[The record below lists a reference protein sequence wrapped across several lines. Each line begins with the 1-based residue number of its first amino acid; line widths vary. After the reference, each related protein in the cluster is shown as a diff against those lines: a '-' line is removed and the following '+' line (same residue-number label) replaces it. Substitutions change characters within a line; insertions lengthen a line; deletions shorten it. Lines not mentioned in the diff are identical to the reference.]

1 MAIDKQRIL
10 LTGLWQRKNKKG
22 EIYYAGNLS
31 CGATLLL
38 FKNENKSNERSP
50 DVMLYMASREDQE
63 ALEFAGSEG
72 EIPF

>member
-1 MAIDKQRIL
+1 MANDKQMIL

-31 CGATLLL
+31 YGATLLL
-38 FKNENKSNERSP
+38 FKNENKSNERAP
-50 DVMLYMASREDQE
+50 DIMLYMVSKEDQE
-63 ALEFAGSEG
+63 ALEYAGSDG

>member
-1 MAIDKQRIL
+1 MINEQQRIL
-10 LTGLWQRKNKKG
+10 LTGLWQRKTKKG

-31 CGATLLL
+31 YGAILLL
-38 FKNENKSNERSP
+38 FKNEKKNSERSP
-50 DVMLYMASREDQE
+50 DIMLYMTSKEDQE

>member
-1 MAIDKQRIL
+1 MANDKQRIL

-31 CGATLLL
+31 YGATLLL
-38 FKNENKSNERSP
+38 FKNGNKSSERAP
-50 DVMLYMASREDQE
+50 DLMLYMVTKEDQE
-63 ALEFAGSEG
+63 ALEYAGSDG

>member
-1 MAIDKQRIL
+1 MASDMQRIL
-10 LTGLWQRKNKKG
+10 LTGLWKRKNKKG
-22 EIYYAGNLS
+22 EIYYTGSLS

-38 FKNENKSNERSP
+38 FKNEKKNSERSP
-50 DVMLYMASREDQE
+50 DVILYMVAKEDQE